1 MLIFAN
7 KTGSI
12 GKNGDVTLLL
22 NIQTNSTKPYKEWNI
37 PTSPHVYNSVMSS
50 QTKDAVQPE
59 MIDICQEKLEEVC
72 KTGED
77 CSLLISLYGETN
89 NTDSDVRLRVFN
101 GTNKLFAEKPITGTS
116 KVKGEFKYYWFVS
129 TGAHDEIEDW

>member
-12 GKNGDVTLLL
+12 GSNGDVTLLL
-22 NIQTNSTKPYKEWNI
+22 NVQTNSTKPYTEWNI
-37 PTSPHVYNSVMSS
+37 PTSTNYYKSVMSS

-59 MIDICQEKLEEVC
+59 MIDICQEKLNEVC

-101 GTNKLFAEKPITGTS
+101 GTNKLFAEKPITGTI

-129 TGAHDEIEDW
+129 TGAHDKIEDW